1 LWYNHCG
8 KLISWH
14 PRNNENQALFLFGL
28 LFLRCSFHEILL
40 PLLNTTCNNMIS
52 DKNIARIAG
61 FCYLVVIATG
71 LFSEVFV
78 RQAVRVSNDALATAR
93 NIQTNEMLFRWG
105 FVADLINF
113 VVGIPTI
120 LIIYHFFKKSY
131 RIILQIAL
139 ALVII
144 QTAIIAV
151 NLLNQITPLLLL
163 GNDTYLNTFQQNQL
177 ATLSLLSLNIQSQ
190 GYAIGLVFFGF
201 YCILIGYVIFK
212 TNAIPRIIGVA
223 YAVAGLCYLI
233 NSFTMF
239 LSKGFVNPLFIYLA
253 IPIFFGELCLCLW
266 LIIKGIDT
274 AKLEVKR

>member
-1 LWYNHCG
+1 
-8 KLISWH
+8 
-14 PRNNENQALFLFGL
+14 
-28 LFLRCSFHEILL
+28 
-40 PLLNTTCNNMIS
+40 MIS
-52 DKNIARIAG
+52 NNNLARIAG
-61 FCYLVVIATG
+61 FCYLIVIATG

-78 RQAVRVSNDALATAR
+78 RQALRVSNDALTTAY

-120 LIIYHFFKKSY
+120 LIIYHFFKKSNK
-131 RIILQIAL
+131 IILQIAL

-163 GNDTYLNTFQQNQL
+163 GNDTYLNTFQQSQL

-201 YCILIGYVIFK
+201 YCIIIGFVIYK
-212 TNAIPRIIGVA
+212 TNAIPRIIGVL
-223 YAVAGLCYLI
+223 YAIAGVCYLI

-239 LSKGFVNPLFIYLA
+239 LSKGFANPMFVYLA
-253 IPIFFGELCLCLW
+253 IPIFIGELSVCLW
-266 LIIKGIDT
+266 LLIKGIDT
-274 AKLEVKR
+274 TKLENKR

>member
-1 LWYNHCG
+1 
-8 KLISWH
+8 
-14 PRNNENQALFLFGL
+14 
-28 LFLRCSFHEILL
+28 
-40 PLLNTTCNNMIS
+40 MIS
-52 DKNIARIAG
+52 NKSLARIAG
-61 FCYLVVIATG
+61 FCYLIVIATG

-78 RQAVRVSNDALATAR
+78 RQELTVSNDALTTAH

-120 LIIYHFFKKSY
+120 LIIYHFFKNSNK
-131 RIILQIAL
+131 ILLQIAL

-163 GNDTYLNTFQQNQL
+163 ANDTYLNTFQQSQL

-201 YCILIGYVIFK
+201 YCTLIGFVIYK
-212 TNAIPRIIGVA
+212 TNAMPRVIGVL
-223 YAVAGLCYLI
+223 YAIAGLCYLI

-239 LSKGFVNPLFIYLA
+239 LSKGFANPIFVYLA
-253 IPIFFGELCLCLW
+253 IPIFIGELSVCLW
-266 LIIKGIDT
+266 LLIKGIDT
-274 AKLEVKR
+274 TKLENKR

>member
-1 LWYNHCG
+1 
-8 KLISWH
+8 
-14 PRNNENQALFLFGL
+14 
-28 LFLRCSFHEILL
+28 
-40 PLLNTTCNNMIS
+40 MIS
-52 DKNIARIAG
+52 NKSLARIAG
-61 FCYLVVIATG
+61 FCYLIVIATG

-78 RQAVRVSNDALATAR
+78 RQALRVSNDALTTAY

-120 LIIYHFFKKSY
+120 LIIYHFFKKSNK
-131 RIILQIAL
+131 IILQIAL

-163 GNDTYLNTFQQNQL
+163 GNDTYLNTFQQSQL

-201 YCILIGYVIFK
+201 YCIIIGFVIYK
-212 TNAIPRIIGVA
+212 TNAIPRIIGVL
-223 YAVAGLCYLI
+223 YAIAGVCYLI

-239 LSKGFVNPLFIYLA
+239 LSKGFENPMFVYLA
-253 IPIFFGELCLCLW
+253 IPIFIGELSVCLW
-266 LIIKGIDT
+266 LLIKGIDT
-274 AKLEVKR
+274 TKFENKR

>member
-1 LWYNHCG
+1 
-8 KLISWH
+8 
-14 PRNNENQALFLFGL
+14 
-28 LFLRCSFHEILL
+28 
-40 PLLNTTCNNMIS
+40 MIS
-52 DKNIARIAG
+52 NNNLARIAG
-61 FCYLVVIATG
+61 FCYLIVIATG

-78 RQAVRVSNDALATAR
+78 RQALRMSNDALTTAY

-120 LIIYHFFKKSY
+120 LIIYHFFKKSNK
-131 RIILQIAL
+131 IILQIAL

-163 GNDTYLNTFQQNQL
+163 SNDTYLNTFQQSQL

-201 YCILIGYVIFK
+201 YCIIIGFVICK
-212 TNAIPRIIGVA
+212 TNAIPRIIGVL
-223 YAVAGLCYLI
+223 YAIAGLCYLI

-239 LSKGFVNPLFIYLA
+239 LSKGFANPMFIYLA
-253 IPIFFGELCLCLW
+253 IPIFIGELSVCLW
-266 LIIKGIDT
+266 LLIKGIDT
-274 AKLEVKR
+274 TKLENKG

>member
-1 LWYNHCG
+1 
-8 KLISWH
+8 
-14 PRNNENQALFLFGL
+14 
-28 LFLRCSFHEILL
+28 
-40 PLLNTTCNNMIS
+40 MIS
-52 DKNIARIAG
+52 NNNLARIAG
-61 FCYLVVIATG
+61 FCYLIVIATG

-78 RQAVRVSNDALATAR
+78 RQALRVSNDALTTAH

-120 LIIYHFFKKSY
+120 LIIYHFFKKSNK
-131 RIILQIAL
+131 IILQIAL

-163 GNDTYLNTFQQNQL
+163 SNDTYLNTFQKSQL

-201 YCILIGYVIFK
+201 YCIIIGFVIYK
-212 TNAIPRIIGVA
+212 TNAIPRIIGVL
-223 YAVAGLCYLI
+223 YAIAGVCYLI

-239 LSKGFVNPLFIYLA
+239 LSKGFANPMFVYLA
-253 IPIFFGELCLCLW
+253 IPIFIGELSVCLW
-266 LIIKGIDT
+266 LLIKGIDT
-274 AKLEVKR
+274 TKLENKR

>member
-1 LWYNHCG
+1 
-8 KLISWH
+8 
-14 PRNNENQALFLFGL
+14 
-28 LFLRCSFHEILL
+28 
-40 PLLNTTCNNMIS
+40 MIS
-52 DKNIARIAG
+52 NKSLARIAG

-78 RQAVRVSNDALATAR
+78 RQTLTVSNDALTTAH

-120 LIIYHFFKKSY
+120 LIIYHFFKKSNK
-131 RIILQIAL
+131 ILLQIAL
-139 ALVII
+139 SLVII

-163 GNDTYLNTFQQNQL
+163 ANDTYLNTFQQSQL

-201 YCILIGYVIFK
+201 YCILIGFVIYK
-212 TNAIPRIIGVA
+212 TSAMPRVIGVL
-223 YAVAGLCYLI
+223 YAIAGLCYLI

-239 LSKGFVNPLFIYLA
+239 LSKGFANPIFVYLA
-253 IPIFFGELCLCLW
+253 IPIFIGELSVCLW
-266 LIIKGIDT
+266 LLIKGIDT
-274 AKLEVKR
+274 TKLENSR